1 MQLMSV
7 PLFFLSPDTLEKEI
21 FNLKSLFFS
30 WLNNNNNNNTWAINW
45 IILTKIFRGMSL
57 GTTLR
62 LPLGK
67 RVVVMD
73 VRRLRDKEM

>member
-7 PLFFLSPDTLEKEI
+7 PLFFLFPDTLEKEI

>member
-1 MQLMSV
+1 M
-7 PLFFLSPDTLEKEI
+7 
-21 FNLKSLFFS
+21 
-30 WLNNNNNNNTWAINW
+30 NW

-67 RVVVMD
+67 RVEVID
-73 VRRLRDKEM
+73 VRRLREQKETEILDVLNKSMQIYLLKLQKI